1 MIHQASKQPPLQE
14 AVQAL
19 PSPTSWGGGHSHI
32 KFAIVLMESNS
43 NPTREKDALGIHQAS
58 KQPPLQ
64 EAVQALPSPTSSAG
78 GHSHTHFA
86 TALMDSISI
95 STTNTLGSTWHPRSL
110 NFSIVLMPADTSC
123 WRGDIL
129 FGSAT
134 INTYHHNV

>member
-58 KQPPLQ
+58 KQPPRQ
-64 EAVQALPSPTSSAG
+64 EAVG
-78 GHSHTHFA
+78 GHSLTNFE
-86 TALMDSISI
+86 TVLMDSVNSYSI
-95 STTNTLGSTWHPRSL
+95 IA
-110 NFSIVLMPADTSC
+110 FSGVQRHFQQQPFFLHSKEEI
-123 WRGDIL
+123 
-129 FGSAT
+129 
-134 INTYHHNV
+134 